1 MDLLRQLEWALCV
14 VLSVQAE
21 GGSLPGGL
29 GWRAMMPLFIV
40 WSASPGEALFW
51 VACGPSSACRRS
63 LGPTRKNAWMHS
75 YKVARFPFSSTVT
88 FLPCLSLSSP
98 VRSKMTRRV
107 ATNPTTVRIYYLE
120 AEEQTYDSIISQM
133 LRPILEPRV
142 VLIGPSGVGPL
153 EGQNWTF

>member
-1 MDLLRQLEWALCV
+1 MGPLCCAECPGRGRQLARGTWMESHDA
-14 VLSVQAE
+14 
-21 GGSLPGGL
+21 
-29 GWRAMMPLFIV
+29 LFIM

-75 YKVARFPFSSTVT
+75 YKVARFSFSSTVT

-120 AEEQTYDSIISQM
+120 AEEQTYDSVISQM

>member
-29 GWRAMMPLFIV
+29 GWRAMML
-40 WSASPGEALFW
+40 SSS
-51 VACGPSSACRRS
+51 CGLLPQERPCSGLLVVLHLPAGG
-63 LGPTRKNAWMHS
+63 LWGPHAKMHGC
-75 YKVARFPFSSTVT
+75 TVT
-88 FLPCLSLSSP
+88 RLQDFPSHPLLLSCPVCPYLPP